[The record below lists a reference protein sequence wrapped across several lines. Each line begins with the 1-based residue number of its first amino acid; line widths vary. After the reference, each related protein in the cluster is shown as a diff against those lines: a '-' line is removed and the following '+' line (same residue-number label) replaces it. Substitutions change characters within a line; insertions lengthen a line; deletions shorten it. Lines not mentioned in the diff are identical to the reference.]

1 MCSRLTG
8 GEDEMDAMLI
18 GAPFGLGVLI
28 ALGVLLAVM
37 NHLSQ

>member
-1 MCSRLTG
+1 
-8 GEDEMDAMLI
+8 MDAMLV

-37 NHLSQ
+37 NHLSP

>member
-1 MCSRLTG
+1 
-8 GEDEMDAMLI
+8 MDAMLV

-28 ALGVLLAVM
+28 ALGVLLAVV

>member
-1 MCSRLTG
+1 
-8 GEDEMDAMLI
+8 MDVMLV

-37 NHLSQ
+37 NHLSP